1 MAMSPISVRDV
12 VAGTRPA
19 APRRSAVSPTAVPVG
34 GRAAAHERTG
44 SARPI
49 SAGAIAGA
57 LIAAQES
64 ERRRLAH
71 ELHDVVGQALTA
83 VRLNLEAVAR
93 DGPPD
98 SGRILECLSIVD
110 EALQQVRGFAL
121 ELGPAL
127 LDDHGLAAAA
137 RALLARLSRDA
148 RITVSFEADPIPR
161 RDPAFESTAY
171 RIVQEALTNIVR
183 HAKARTVAVRLSATP
198 DALEL
203 SVHDD
208 GRGFCVADALARA
221 RAGESLGLP
230 GMYERVRLLGGEFH
244 VVSAPGRGTLV
255 RARFPWPGQEP
266 DLAVAVR

>member
-19 APRRSAVSPTAVPVG
+19 AARRSAVSPTAAPVG
-34 GRAAAHERTG
+34 GRAAGRERTG

-49 SAGAIAGA
+49 AAGAMARA

-83 VRLNLEAVAR
+83 VRLNLESLAR
-93 DGPPD
+93 DGLPD
-98 SGRILECLSIVD
+98 SGRLRECLSTVD

-127 LDDHGLAAAA
+127 LDDHGLAAAV
-137 RALLARLSRDA
+137 RALLARSARDA
-148 RITVSFEADPIPR
+148 RITVSFEADPIPQ

-183 HAKARTVAVRLSATP
+183 HAGAMTVAVRLSATT

-203 SVHDD
+203 SILDD
-208 GRGFCVADALARA
+208 GRGFGVADALARA
-221 RAGESLGLP
+221 RAGASLGLP
-230 GMYERVRLLGGEFH
+230 GMYERVRLLGGELH
-244 VVSAPGRGTLV
+244 VISAPGRGTLV
-255 RARFPWPGQEP
+255 RARFPWPGHEP
-266 DLAVAVR
+266 DLAVAER